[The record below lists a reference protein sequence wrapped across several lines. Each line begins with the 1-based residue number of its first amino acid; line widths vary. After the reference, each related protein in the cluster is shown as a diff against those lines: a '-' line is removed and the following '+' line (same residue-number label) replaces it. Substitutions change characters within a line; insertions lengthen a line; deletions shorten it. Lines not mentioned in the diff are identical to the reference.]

1 MANKKISEA
10 EFLDR
15 EILLAKE
22 ALAKVRDETL
32 DSLKR
37 SADPLAWTEHYPWPS
52 LGTAA
57 VAGVGAGWVAG
68 RAMWGEKR
76 PAKDSADDVIGPDET
91 RRSEPERPHAAA
103 RMVGGLGTMVGA
115 LVSGI
120 VGAATQSI
128 VEVVKETVRET
139 LKPEMPPEPT
149 ANGHHEDSVNR

>member
-1 MANKKISEA
+1 MAKKKISEA

-15 EILLAKE
+15 EIMLAKD
-22 ALAKVRDETL
+22 ALAKLRDETL

-37 SADPLAWTEHYPWPS
+37 SADPVAWTERYPWPS

-76 PAKDSADDVIGPDET
+76 PARDSADDVIAPEAT
-91 RRSEPERPHAAA
+91 RQTQPERPHAAA
-103 RMVGGLGTMVGA
+103 RMVGGLGSMVGA
-115 LVSGI
+115 LVSGV

-128 VEVVKETVRET
+128 VEVVRETVRET

-149 ANGHHEDSVNR
+149 ANGHHENSLNR

>member
-1 MANKKISEA
+1 MANQKTSEA

-22 ALAKVRDETL
+22 ALAKLRDETL

-37 SADPLAWTEHYPWPS
+37 SADPVAWTERYPWPS

-68 RAMWGEKR
+68 KAMWGEKR
-76 PAKDSADDVIGPDET
+76 PAKDSADDVIGREGT
-91 RRSEPERPHAAA
+91 RQSEPERPHAAA

-115 LVSGI
+115 LVSGV

-139 LKPEMPPEPT
+139 LKPEVPPEPT
-149 ANGHHEDSVNR
+149 SNGHHEDSLNR

>member
-1 MANKKISEA
+1 MARKKINEA

-15 EILLAKE
+15 EIMLAKD
-22 ALAKVRDETL
+22 ALAKLRDETL
-32 DSLKR
+32 DSFKR
-37 SADPLAWTEHYPWPS
+37 SADPAAWTERYPWPS

-68 RAMWGEKR
+68 KAIWGEKK
-76 PAKDSADDVIGPDET
+76 PAKDSADDVIGPEDT
-91 RRSEPERPHAAA
+91 RQSEPEKPHAAA

-115 LVSGI
+115 LVSGV

-139 LKPEMPPEPT
+139 LKPEVPPEPT
-149 ANGHHEDSVNR
+149 ANGHHEESLDR